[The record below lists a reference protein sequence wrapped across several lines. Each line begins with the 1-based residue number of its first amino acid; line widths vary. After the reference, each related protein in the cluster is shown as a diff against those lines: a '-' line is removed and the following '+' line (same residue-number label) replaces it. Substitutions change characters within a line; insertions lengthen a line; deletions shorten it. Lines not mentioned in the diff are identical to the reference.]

1 MKNSIYI
8 MSEPI
13 HSGKTTTL
21 QQWLRNKDI
30 KAGGILAPD
39 KDGLRQLYDIAKGLY
54 HPFEVDGNHPEA
66 DILAIGKYKF
76 ARSSFQLAQQIL
88 KESVEQDP
96 EWVIV
101 DEIGRLEMD
110 KNEGLEPVISEIIH
124 TYQSGEKK
132 GKLLLVIRNYLL
144 DEAVNMYGLNT
155 DMIVHKS
162 FFE

>member
-101 DEIGRLEMD
+101 
-110 KNEGLEPVISEIIH
+110 GLEPVISEIIH